1 VELQAELPQ
10 THARGRGAPALGLAS
25 AALLSASLQWA
36 HHWGVVADSIVA
48 AWAVATAAA
57 LGVPVWSLLTTRA
70 SRRLAK
76 LGLALASLSLL
87 ALALAGLLF
96 AAGLDPAGACGGG

>member
-1 VELQAELPQ
+1 M
-10 THARGRGAPALGLAS
+10 LGLAS
-25 AALLSASLQWA
+25 AALLSSAFAWA
-36 HHWGVVADSIVA
+36 HHWGPLTDSIVGT
-48 AWAVATAAA
+48 WALVSVTA
-57 LGVPVWSLLTTRA
+57 LVVSTWSLVTSRA

-76 LGLALASLSLL
+76 LGLALALVSLL